1 MIRRP
6 TRATLT
12 DTLVP
17 CTTLFRSR
25 LIRPPEKSQLCGIV
39 IYAKACAEGSC
50 NLNYKKEQERGNR
63 KLGMSESTL
72 CQMDRSSPRERRQS
86 AILDAAESLFLE
98 QGYERTSLAEIVK
111 RSGGSLATLY
121 ELFGNK
127 QGLLRAIATRWRSE
141 ERRVG
146 QEGTSTC
153 RSRG

>member
-25 LIRPPEKSQLCGIV
+25 LIRPPEKSQLCGIA

-72 CQMDRSSPRERRQS
+72 CQMERSSPRERRHSDIIDRSDEHTSELQS
-86 AILDAAESLFLE
+86 LMRISHADSCLIITHL
-98 QGYERTSLAEIVK
+98 
-111 RSGGSLATLY
+111 
-121 ELFGNK
+121 
-127 QGLLRAIATRWRSE
+127 
-141 ERRVG
+141 
-146 QEGTSTC
+146 
-153 RSRG
+153 